1 MTSVKRTSQR
11 GETLVSLMLGML
23 VAMVVALALVS
34 TYKVTSRHSTMAG
47 QDATAD
53 AQVSYA
59 LIRAGMAAQ
68 EAGYGLATAAIG
80 KHITALSN
88 ASLTGVGGATLGGN
102 LAGAGTTGNNA
113 VVWVLKGSNAVQC
126 AGLLFN
132 NATDGSGGLYYL
144 GPVNCTDASNIGNLT
159 GLTWSS
165 SRWVDRPANQSEA
178 AYNQTQISFGV
189 ASQTCAPFGLTTST
203 GKVMFTVSTTNR
215 SGATLQEQNCLLNF
229 H

>member
-1 MTSVKRTSQR
+1 MTSAKGTRQT

-23 VAMVVALALVS
+23 VAIVVALALVS
-34 TYKVTSRHSTMAG
+34 TFKVTSRSSTMAG

-53 AQVSYA
+53 AQASYA

-80 KHITALSN
+80 EHITALSN
-88 ASLTGVGGATLGGN
+88 ASLTGADGATLGGN
-102 LAGAGTTGNNA
+102 LAAAGTTGNNA
-113 VVWVLKGSNAVQC
+113 VVWVVKAGNTVQC

-144 GPVNCTDASNIGNLT
+144 GPVDCTDTSNIANLT

-165 SRWVDRPANQSEA
+165 ARWVDRPANQSA
-178 AYNQTQISFGV
+178 NAYNQTQISFGV
-189 ASQTCAPFGLTTST
+189 ASQTCTPFGLTSST
-203 GKVMFTVSTTNR
+203 GKVMLTVSTTNR
-215 SGATLQEQNCLLNF
+215 SGAALQERNCLLNF